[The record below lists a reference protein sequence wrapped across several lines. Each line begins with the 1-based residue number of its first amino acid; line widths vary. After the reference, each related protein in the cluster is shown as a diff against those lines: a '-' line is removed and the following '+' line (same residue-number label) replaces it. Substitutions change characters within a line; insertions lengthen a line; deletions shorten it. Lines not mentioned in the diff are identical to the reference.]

1 MGGIYI
7 LMVAGMYA
15 GLLLI
20 IMLVLAHGIAH
31 FFLKNELPKKR
42 LLSWTHAIYGIAVA
56 AYIARVVQAYLS

>member
-1 MGGIYI
+1 
-7 LMVAGMYA
+7 MYA

-31 FFLKNELPKKR
+31 FFLKNELHKKR